1 MESITGGNTPKYQ
14 ELMEQLRLQ
23 IVSGEIAPGQKLP
36 SENTLS
42 AQYQVSRQTV
52 RKALAILQN
61 EGYIYAEHGRGTFC
75 SEMMRHA
82 HPSKNIA
89 VVTTYLSDYIFPRV
103 IQGIDDVLTG
113 AGYSIVLK
121 NTKNSRTRE
130 AECLQEILSKDIDG
144 VIIEPSKSQ
153 IFCRHMNLYE
163 QLEKS
168 HIPYV
173 FIQGCFPQ
181 MKDKPH
187 VLLDDF
193 QGGYMIT
200 KYLTDHGHKNIV
212 GVFKADDM
220 QGQNRHKG
228 YVLALQE
235 AEILYD
241 PDKVVWFHTE
251 DRKIHPYEAIREM
264 AGKTLRGQM
273 DAVVCYNDQ
282 TAQLVMR
289 ESSGVDSFY
298 RLTQEVMRLPQPPDA
313 IFTTS
318 DPKAF
323 VVMHALHDM
332 GVRIPEDVSV
342 TGYDN
347 SSLANQQGLRLTTID
362 HPQEKLGAMAAELLL
377 SMIQN
382 GEKEEGES
390 VLIQPMLIEGNSC
403 MEYR

>member
-14 ELMEQLRLQ
+14 ELTEQLRLQ

-228 YVLALQE
+228 YVRALQE
-235 AEILYD
+235 AGILYD

-264 AGKTLRGQM
+264 AGKTLRGRM
-273 DAVVCYNDQ
+273 DAVVWRVAPARRSGTRPARAASRLGLGHETLAAVRLCGNRPPGRRPGCPCACLRRPRRGRCGPRCDRPFGTQ
-282 TAQLVMR
+282 GQSAPARLVLR
-289 ESSGVDSFY
+289 
-298 RLTQEVMRLPQPPDA
+298 PDA
-313 IFTTS
+313 
-318 DPKAF
+318 AR
-323 VVMHALHDM
+323 A
-332 GVRIPEDVSV
+332 G
-342 TGYDN
+342 
-347 SSLANQQGLRLTTID
+347 RLSA
-362 HPQEKLGAMAAELLL
+362 HVELLRF
-377 SMIQN
+377 Q
-382 GEKEEGES
+382 
-390 VLIQPMLIEGNSC
+390 
-403 MEYR
+403 

>member
-14 ELMEQLRLQ
+14 ELTEQLRLQ
-23 IVSGEIAPGQKLP
+23 IVSGEIAPGQNLP

-121 NTKNSRTRE
+121 NTKNSRTR
-130 AECLQEILSKDIDG
+130 

-220 QGQNRHKG
+220 QGQSRHKG
-228 YVLALQE
+228 YVRALQE

-264 AGKTLRGQM
+264 AGKTLRGRM

-282 TAQLVMR
+282 TAQLVIR
-289 ESSGVDSFY
+289 A
-298 RLTQEVMRLPQPPDA
+298 LQEEGL
-313 IFTTS
+313 
-318 DPKAF
+318 
-323 VVMHALHDM
+323 
-332 GVRIPEDVSV
+332 RIPEDVSV

-347 SSLANQQGLRLTTID
+347 SSLANKQGLRLTTID

>member
-1 MESITGGNTPKYQ
+1 MEEKQLKYYKMHHDLEEQ
-14 ELMEQLRLQ
+14 IHRGELRAGDR
-23 IVSGEIAPGQKLP
+23 VP
-36 SENTLS
+36 SENQL
-42 AQYQVSRQTV
+42 AAAYQVSRQTV
-52 RKALAILQN
+52 RKALAILEQ
-61 EGYIYAEHGRGTFC
+61 EGYIYAMHGKGTFV
-75 SEMMRHA
+75 SERLRPGHKS
-82 HPSKNIA
+82 HNIA

-103 IQGIDDVLTG
+103 IQGIDDVLT
-113 AGYSIVLK
+113 AEGYSILLK
-121 NTKNSRTRE
+121 NTHNSRSQE
-130 AECLQEILSKDIDG
+130 ARCLEELLQKDIDG

-153 IFCRHMNLYE
+153 ISCRHLHLYE
-163 QLEKS
+163 QLES
-168 HIPYV
+168 YGIPYV
-173 FIQGCFPQ
+173 FIQGCFDRMEDRPQ
-181 MKDKPH
+181 
-187 VLLDDF
+187 VLMDDCR
-193 QGGYMIT
+193 GGYMIT

-220 QGQNRHKG
+220 QGQSRHKG
-228 YVLALQE
+228 YVRALQE

-264 AGKTLRGQM
+264 AGKTLRGRM

-282 TAQLVMR
+282 TAQLVIR
-289 ESSGVDSFY
+289 A
-298 RLTQEVMRLPQPPDA
+298 LQEEGL
-313 IFTTS
+313 
-318 DPKAF
+318 
-323 VVMHALHDM
+323 
-332 GVRIPEDVSV
+332 RIPEDVSV

-347 SSLANQQGLRLTTID
+347 SSLANKQGLRLTTID